1 MPFFLAG
8 ALIASAVL
16 APASPLV
23 LRPRSRARSCS
34 TCWPSPPTP
43 AVPPFAGW
51 RLARIAY
58 YFTAV
63 NAATLVA
70 WLKYVGGVRQE
81 IWTPSQR

>member
-1 MPFFLAG
+1 MLYLLA
-8 ALIASAVL
+8 L
-16 APASPLV
+16 AAH
-23 LRPRSRARSCS
+23 A
-34 TCWPSPPTP
+34 

-63 NAATLVA
+63 NVATLVA